1 MFLYIVRHGHPVYGP
16 KEQLTETGRKQAR
29 ALVPRMVRAGITR
42 IYSSPLR
49 RAIEKLLENDLA
61 ELLLSGTFKAGDTIS
76 VRKGKA
82 EDKLDFVKKERTANT
97 RREAAVHGK

>member
-1 MFLYIVRHGHPVYGP
+1 MMD
-16 KEQLTETGRKQAR
+16 
-29 ALVPRMVRAGITR
+29 VPGIEAKYAAASGIACDILLWSMTTV
-42 IYSSPLR
+42 
-49 RAIEKLLENDLA
+49 AIEKLLENDLA